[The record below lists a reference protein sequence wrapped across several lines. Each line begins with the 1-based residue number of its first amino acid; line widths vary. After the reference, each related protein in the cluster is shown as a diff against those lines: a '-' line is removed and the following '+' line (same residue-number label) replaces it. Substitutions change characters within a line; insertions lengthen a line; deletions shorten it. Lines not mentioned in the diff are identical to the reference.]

1 MELNEY
7 PFVTALGITL
17 SENQGTNAIFEMAR
31 NETNV
36 GGVRNSIN
44 GGILPTYVEIAAHF
58 IIRQNLRERSEI
70 KHTQDLNIAYLN
82 SAVSKITRA
91 EASLVRMGRTSTVVV
106 ELWDG
111 DRTTLFCHA
120 RVSCAVANSKTE

>member
-17 SENQGTNAIFEMAR
+17 SDNQGTKAIFEMSR

-44 GGILPTYVEIAAHF
+44 GGILATYVEMVAHF
-58 IIRQNLRERSEI
+58 LIKQNLREHSEI

-82 SAVSKITRA
+82 SAVSDTTRA
-91 EASLVRMGRTSTVVV
+91 EAYLMRMGRTSTVIV
-106 ELWDG
+106 ELWDK
-111 DRTTLFCHA
+111 DRMTLFCHA
-120 RVSCAVANSKTE
+120 RVSCAVGNSKTE

>member
-44 GGILPTYVEIAAHF
+44 GGILATYVEIAAHF
-58 IIRQNLRERSEI
+58 LIEQNLRERSEI

-82 SAVSKITRA
+82 SAVSETTRA
-91 EASLVRMGRTSTVVV
+91 EASLVRMGRTSTVIV

-111 DRTTLFCHA
+111 DRGTLFCHA
-120 RVSCAVANSKTE
+120 RVSCAVGNSKTE